1 MAIVHIE
8 PEPKRHTPVWRD
20 PLSAGWRAH
29 RGLLMLRLRWH
40 ERRAEQPL
48 GDDNR

>member
-1 MAIVHIE
+1 MDGDRGTGAQSAA
-8 PEPKRHTPVWRD
+8 WRD

-40 ERRAEQPL
+40 ERRDLQ
-48 GDDNR
+48 RR

>member
-1 MAIVHIE
+1 MDRETSAGV
-8 PEPKRHTPVWRD
+8 PAWRD

-40 ERRAEQPL
+40 ERRAAMVDRA
-48 GDDNR
+48 GAA

>member
-1 MAIVHIE
+1 MHIE
-8 PEPKRHTPVWRD
+8 PDPKRHAPVWRD

-40 ERRAEQPL
+40 ARRDAPARPPQPS
-48 GDDNR
+48 N

>member
-1 MAIVHIE
+1 MDREFEAPAMV
-8 PEPKRHTPVWRD
+8 PAWRD

-40 ERRAEQPL
+40 ERRAASVTQSV
-48 GDDNR
+48 GD